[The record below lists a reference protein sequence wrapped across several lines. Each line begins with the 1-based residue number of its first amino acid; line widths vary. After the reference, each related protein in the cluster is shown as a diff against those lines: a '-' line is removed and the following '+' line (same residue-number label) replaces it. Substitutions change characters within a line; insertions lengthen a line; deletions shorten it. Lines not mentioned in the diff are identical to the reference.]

1 VYLTLPTDRVYNKI
15 PRSRL
20 DTPLKSDP
28 QENDPH
34 TEEFVLGEI
43 QKLVE
48 AAGSEVVILVD
59 ACTIRHDVTDETWD
73 LIKRTGFPVYSAPM
87 GKAAVPEDYERYG
100 GVRRLRPVSTQKSI
114 LTSFGQIYVGAIS
127 HAEVKEKVESAKLV
141 LSIGAIKS
149 DYNTGN
155 FTFRIPQATTVEVNF
170 LIRRFPVCSPYGSC
184 IPTIHSCSMHPIP
197 GLE

>member
-1 VYLTLPTDRVYNKI
+1 MYLALPTDRVYNKI

-20 DTPLKSDP
+20 DTPLQSDP

-59 ACTIRHDVTDETWD
+59 ACTIRHDVTESTWD

-100 GVRRLRPVSTQKSI
+100 GVRRALTQKSI
-114 LTSFGQIYVGAIS
+114 LTSFG
-127 HAEVKEKVESAKLV
+127 
-141 LSIGAIKS
+141 
-149 DYNTGN
+149 
-155 FTFRIPQATTVEVNF
+155 
-170 LIRRFPVCSPYGSC
+170 
-184 IPTIHSCSMHPIP
+184 
-197 GLE
+197 